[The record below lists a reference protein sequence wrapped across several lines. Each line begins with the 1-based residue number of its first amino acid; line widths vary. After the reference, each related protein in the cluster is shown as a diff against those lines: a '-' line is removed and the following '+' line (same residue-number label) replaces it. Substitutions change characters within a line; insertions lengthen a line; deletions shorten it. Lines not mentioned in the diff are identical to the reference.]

1 MRLLNETPQATV
13 GVTVRG
19 RGEVAGE
26 THTRQPVKLVPTPD
40 DTQEHT
46 LPRTS
51 ADPESRASAGTV
63 NPDLSWDPFNR
74 SCLSRDLFDTI
85 GDKWAMLILLSI
97 EDGPLRNGEIKDR
110 VEGISPK
117 VLTQRLSVLVEDGLV
132 TRTSHHQ
139 IPPRVDYEL
148 TELGES
154 VIEPVKGVYAW
165 TVSHMDKVVASRT
178 QQPKAS

>member
-1 MRLLNETPQATV
+1 MRLLNETPRATV
-13 GVTVRG
+13 GVDAAG
-19 RGEVAGE
+19 RGVTAAE
-26 THTRQPVKLVPTPD
+26 TRTRQPVQLVPSPH
-40 DTQEHT
+40 DTQENT
-46 LPRTS
+46 PPRTS
-51 ADPESRASAGTV
+51 ADPELRTSAGA
-63 NPDLSWDPFNR
+63 NDPGLSWDPFNK

-154 VIEPVKGVYAW
+154 VVEPVKGVYAW
-165 TVSHMDKVVASRT
+165 TVAHMDKVMASRT
-178 QQPKAS
+178 RHPKAS